1 MNSPKDV
8 KGDVPS
14 NQNQI
19 KTPPPVIAVGDP
31 MMPQMQS
38 PVTSPS
44 KKATVVQQQQQQL
57 IRIQPQQPGGHQV
70 LQQNVVRISPLTQ
83 PATQHPQTIVVI
95 GGSPQRLQAQP
106 NAAIVQAVQPT
117 SSTTSDAKQIQ
128 EHGYAVNVVKTPLT
142 HHDYALPKPHTAA
155 SEKPPVSLDSAPAS
169 IQLVQQPAQQTQMLV
184 TQPTAVPQLQQP
196 GAVQLIRQ
204 AQPTAAV
211 QQLKPLTATLQGGQ
225 LIINQQQLIQGS
237 QPGQPVTLRL
247 QMKDISSL
255 QRNVGRL
262 QQPAPAKT
270 TTVVHQ
276 TPPKQQA
283 VSLTSQPQYIITN
296 VGNSSQLQG
305 MVGAQQIKIVSSAQ
319 QVQQPQQHVVKQL
332 PGGGYALTIVP
343 GTTAAQTITVPSSP
357 QSVRIIGSTQSVP
370 SLSTAGG
377 VAVTNT
383 ATVPASSNVGLSI
396 APTCTITKT
405 ITIPGIPAG
414 QQIVHPAV
422 PKQSLGVSVLS
433 QSSVAGTTKLI
444 TNPSIPQNT
453 QAITS
458 HAVTKTVT
466 IPANFQTVRAV
477 AASQSTTQTVT
488 AASSLKT
495 ICTAVPNQ
503 TVAKTTSISSAQQII
518 SINAPV
524 QSTSPQVAVPASS
537 QTTSTVQATITS
549 SQPTFTITSMGNI
562 TIQSPSSSTAKTVV
576 TASAAL
582 QKAAAASI
590 AVSTAQNQTG
600 ATAKASTSQAKK
612 LPIII
617 RSTTTTQATK
627 TVRLTKAK
635 AAAQQTTKTSAIKPI
650 QIPGQ
655 AVGQQSGQIL
665 IMVNPGS
672 NALEEV
678 KKIAQEVTQ
687 LKGQPRSAENL
698 KKFKELQARVRELQN
713 SVHTVR
719 TKNNATG
726 IPIQP
731 LVLTS
736 SGQQS
741 GTQKGSSAS
750 SQSDTNSG
758 EPAAGNSGRRE
769 GKKHKLQEKAN
780 RIVAEAVARA
790 KASGLQNIP
799 KIMADVS
806 LPEVNLDKEKKA
818 KEKKKAK
825 PKEPKPRRP
834 PKQPKEKQ
842 PPKPKAAK
850 KRARP
855 KKIPPKKMPAAALV
869 RLKNKRKHMNDSS
882 SSGSE
887 AEDALLAKAL
897 PDNDLLEKRRSS
909 RNTKRKRYDVAYEF
923 NITDE
928 DSSDSDKKE
937 SDSNMEVD
945 VVTVAPV
952 TTPAQNESAK
962 FFVENPDES
971 EANLVEKILSSR
983 VIKKPQ
989 LPGEAQVGETEEF
1002 FVKYKNF
1009 SYLHCEWATFDK
1021 LQKGDQRIH
1030 QKIKRFRAK
1039 QRIRPSFFSEPEDE
1053 MFNPDYTQVDRILD
1067 VAVTEDPDTKEKD
1080 THYLVKWR
1088 GLPYEESTWELEQD
1102 VDDDAAK
1109 FFKITLKPP
1118 PANERERCERADP
1131 DDWTKI
1137 EESPVYKGNNTLRD
1151 YQLEGVNWLM
1161 FSWCN
1166 GQNCILADEMG
1177 LGKTIQALAFIREVQ
1192 KFGIQGPFLV
1202 IAPLSTIANWQR
1214 EFETWT
1220 DINAV
1225 VYHGSAQSRHMIAEY
1240 EMYYKDSKGRRIPNV
1255 YKFKVLITTYEIVL
1269 ADCQELSEIEW
1280 RVVVIDEAHRL
1291 KNRNCKLL
1299 EGLKFLDMEHR
1310 VLLTGTPLQNNI
1322 DELFSLLNFL
1332 EPGRFRSISQFL
1344 GDFGDLKTESQV
1356 EKLQQLLKP
1365 MMLRRLKED
1374 VEKNLAEKE
1383 ETIIEVELTN
1393 IQKKYYRA
1401 ILERN
1406 FSFLSKGTNSS
1417 TNLPNLMNTMMELR
1431 KCCNHPFLINGAEEQ
1446 IMVELAL
1453 QPMNLLMTQHMRAL
1467 IQSAGKMVLLDKLLP
1482 RLHEGGHKVLIF
1494 SQMIRCL
1501 DILEDYLIQK
1511 RYPFERIDG
1520 RVRGNMRQAAIDRFS
1535 KPDSDRFVFLLC
1547 TRAGGLGINLTA
1559 ADTCIIFDSD
1569 WNPQNDLQAQARC
1582 HRIGQTKSVKIYRLI
1597 TRNSYEREMFDKA
1610 SMKLGLDKAVLQSMR
1625 GDNQSANTAQQQPFS
1640 KKEIE
1645 DLLRKGAYG
1654 AIMDDDDAASKFC
1667 EEDIEMILQRRTR
1680 VMKIEGGQKGSTF
1693 AKASFALPDDQQSD
1707 IKLDDPDFWAKW
1719 AKRAELDVEALKKK
1733 ESHVINEPRKRKQTR
1748 RFGNMDEM
1756 VEFTS
1761 NDDDSDDETPAAP
1774 PKKSTQHK
1782 GHKGASTSGGPSSGG
1797 PAPVVA
1803 MKPMKPCKSQLQSGW
1818 TRLECFRVEK
1828 GLLTYGW
1835 GRWEDVLLT
1844 TRFKRPL
1851 GEKDVEA
1858 ISRTML
1864 IFCLKFYK
1872 GDENIKSFIW
1882 DLVTPAPD
1890 GSVKDYRNHKGLSA
1904 PVPRGRKSKKP
1915 KKEEDV
1921 VPAILE
1927 YDFNAKDQ
1935 DPEALL
1941 TDQGYKNHLKRHCNK
1956 VLLRVRLL
1964 YYLKQEV
1971 IGDMLEKIAA
1981 GADASELPLVMV
1993 QPEGD
1998 PPIAWWDEEADRSLL
2013 VGVFKHGYE
2022 RYAAIRTDPTL
2033 CFLARCGA
2041 PDKREIA
2048 RENADNDESQLDV
2061 ESMETGAEL
2070 DPGTELD
2077 IKPVIKQLKEDYLED
2092 GSLSPSS
2099 TRTSSPAPVK
2109 PKTEPEPTTM
2119 PVIPGKLPFPLAPD
2133 VNTRLRRLV
2142 AAYQRNH
2149 KRQQQKQAKRA
2160 RREMVKQVR
2169 FEEQVR
2175 QRQLKKQENAQK
2187 WSRREEADYYRVLA
2201 TFGVEQDPK
2210 TGKYDW
2216 SNFRKVAK
2224 LERKYDHRLLEYYRH
2239 FRAMCLRKCKREEE
2253 VPEEFASL
2261 PPPDFT
2267 IEEISEERANKVLH
2281 RIDLLLKIR
2290 NEVLPHPEMA
2300 ARMRHC
2306 RKSLELP
2313 DWWELGVHDR
2323 DLVIGVARYGIN
2335 RMESQ
2340 QQMLAD
2346 PELSFKDL
2354 KEKYPLMVPVPV
2366 PLPPPVKA
2374 SAEHGSPQKGGQR
2387 TSNASPR
2394 PEYDEFRT
2402 SGEPLAESQG
2412 EGGDENSEMVN
2423 GPESVANS
2431 QEGAEVNSE
2440 VTTEAKQAESD
2451 ESGIEDSGND
2461 DTVVET
2467 SQENASLTIDESAL
2481 ASSQETG
2488 TTVRGDD
2495 SKEDGGEGSQDNDEM
2510 RTEREEVGAMDE
2522 PDWAIGKSAD
2532 SSNIENL
2539 ENEDERTSLQN
2550 SSQSADGKEVD
2561 LGQDMECGSPRSA
2574 AAGEE
2579 SSQGQASEAASVAT
2593 NMTYAFLMKWPKD
2606 RVIVHRLENICH
2618 CVLKNCWPGRRNHQQ
2633 HQEAKAQ
2640 LAALAK
2646 QQYDA
2651 DQLSQL
2657 LPGELP
2663 WDPSFVAPEHN
2674 YAGMA
2679 DGLLAL
2685 VHQRKRKRKR
2695 KLEPAD
2701 KTASESPLDL
2711 SQGSSRYQHQ
2721 QSAETDLNQ
2730 PSLIDGE
2737 GGRPSHRPLDPTRR
2751 PSVDEIRRRK
2761 KKSYL
2766 KVKLKAMHGVSGIK
2780 TEGEHMHPVTQKRKK
2795 KVRRLNLANFNDDDH
2810 VPVINRKTGAKLSGE
2825 AAPLKKHLFPWLEAN
2840 PDFAIQHQ
2848 AHWSLTAPDN
2858 PATNLTASEDSQE
2871 ELPGSSSSTVAP
2883 TVDSATHGELK
2894 PKRRRLRNP
2903 AKLDPAKVSAEE
2915 RVGIIE
2921 GESGRKLSA
2930 KLVPMLKNLAE
2941 WLEKHPGYYV
2951 ASEWA
2956 EIVRSKGI
2964 LPAELHSRIM
2974 PSPAKSASPLI
2985 QPALYPSVLT
2995 AAGHPYQPNHL
3006 AASTDLSNKVSMQIG
3021 RGTLGGL
3028 ALSGYPQT
3036 LGLGALP
3043 IGVAPIASLAGLE
3056 PQVQQPR
3063 GNSKEKTR
3071 KRKSGSPRKILSAD
3085 QPVMSISNP
3094 GTLAGISPFLLPSTA
3109 GMYYSPFLATQG
3121 LVPTS
3126 LPPELTNVNGAEQS
3140 SKPQEENAGLEE
3152 NEMEGEKDEEEAA
3165 TEVKADGEENEL
3177 GDSDVE

>member
-1 MNSPKDV
+1 MNSPEGLKENT
-8 KGDVPS
+8 S
-14 NQNQI
+14 NNQNQI
-19 KTPPPVIAVGDP
+19 TTSPPVVAVGDP
-31 MMPQMQS
+31 MMSQMHS
-38 PVTSPS
+38 PGS
-44 KKATVVQQQQQQL
+44 KTAPFAQQQQQQL
-57 IRIQPQQPGGHQV
+57 IRIQPQQGQQV
-70 LQQNVVRISPLTQ
+70 LQQNVVRVSPLTQ
-83 PATQHPQTIVVI
+83 SATQQPQTIVVI
-95 GGSPQRLQAQP
+95 GGSPQRLQAQQSTSL
-106 NAAIVQAVQPT
+106 VQTIQPSSST
-117 SSTTSDAKQIQ
+117 SSDVKPIQ
-128 EHGYAVNVVKTPLT
+128 EHGYAVNAVKTPLT
-142 HHDYALPKPHTAA
+142 HHDYALPKPQTQTSVESATA
-155 SEKPPVSLDSAPAS
+155 SGQL
-169 IQLVQQPAQQTQMLV
+169 IQLPGQQSQTLV
-184 TQPTAVPQLQQP
+184 TQQTTISQQHQP
-196 GAVQLIRQ
+196 GAVQVVRQ
-204 AQPTAAV
+204 GQQTTGV

-225 LIINQQQLIQGS
+225 LVINQQQLIQGS
-237 QPGQPVTLRL
+237 QPNQPVTLRL

-255 QRNVGRL
+255 QRNVSKL
-262 QQPAPAKT
+262 QQPLPAKV
-270 TTVVHQ
+270 TTVVRQ
-276 TPPKQQA
+276 APPKQQA
-283 VSLTSQPQYIITN
+283 ASMASQSQYIITN
-296 VGNSSQLQG
+296 VSNSSQLQG
-305 MVGAQQIKIVSSAQ
+305 VTGAQQIKIVPST

-332 PGGGYALTIVP
+332 PGGGFALTILPSTVVSS
-343 GTTAAQTITVPSSP
+343 GTTVTKAVTIPTSP
-357 QSVRIIGSTQSVP
+357 QSVRIIGSTQSLQ
-370 SLSTAGG
+370 SQSTVGSI
-377 VAVTNT
+377 T
-383 ATVPASSNVGLSI
+383 AASSATACSSPNLSLSI
-396 APTCTITKT
+396 APTRMITKT
-405 ITIPGIPAG
+405 ITIPAG
-414 QQIVHPAV
+414 QQIFHP
-422 PKQSLGVSVLS
+422 GVAVLS
-433 QSSVAGTTKLI
+433 KSTSETTKLI
-444 TNPSIPQNT
+444 TKPTTAETI
-453 QAITS
+453 QAIASHTVTKALTVPAKLQTV
-458 HAVTKTVT
+458 HAVVSAQTSTPTVT
-466 IPANFQTVRAV
+466 V
-477 AASQSTTQTVT
+477 APSMNAIRSV
-488 AASSLKT
+488 
-495 ICTAVPNQ
+495 VPNQ
-503 TVAKTTSISSAQQII
+503 TVIQTPSISSTQQTGCATAAIQPTLSNVATSASAQTASI
-518 SINAPV
+518 SK
-524 QSTSPQVAVPASS
+524 
-537 QTTSTVQATITS
+537 TTTAAT
-549 SQPTFTITSMGNI
+549 SQPSFTVTSVGKIKINRS
-562 TIQSPSSSTAKTVV
+562 SPATTQTGI

-582 QKAAAASI
+582 QKAAANITVSASP
-590 AVSTAQNQTG
+590 NQT
-600 ATAKASTSQAKK
+600 ASTVQVNSSSTKK
-612 LPIII
+612 LPNII
-617 RSTTTTQATK
+617 RSPTASQTSK
-627 TVRLTKAK
+627 TVKQTKAK
-635 AAAQQTTKTSAIKPI
+635 AVTQHTTKTSAIKPI

-672 NALEEV
+672 STLEEV
-678 KKIAQEVTQ
+678 QKIAQEVSK
-687 LKGQPRSAENL
+687 LKGQPRSAENVQKL
-698 KKFKELQARVRELQN
+698 KDLQARVRQLQN
-713 SVHTVR
+713 SVQTVR
-719 TKNNATG
+719 TKHNASG
-726 IPIQP
+726 VPIQP
-731 LVLTS
+731 VLVS
-736 SGQQS
+736 VPGQQS
-741 GTQKGSSAS
+741 TTQKGSSPS
-750 SQSDTNSG
+750 MQSETSKG
-758 EPAAGNSGRRE
+758 EPSASGSSKRE

-799 KIMADVS
+799 KVMADVS

-818 KEKKKAK
+818 KEKKKVK
-825 PKEPKPRRP
+825 TKEPKVKKP

-842 PPKPKAAK
+842 PPKPKVVK
-850 KRARP
+850 KKARP
-855 KKIPPKKMPAAALV
+855 KKVPPKKIPAAALV

-887 AEDALLAKAL
+887 AEDALLVKAL
-897 PDNDLLEKRRSS
+897 PDDDAYIEKRRSS

-928 DSSDSDKKE
+928 DSSDSDKKD

-945 VVTVAPV
+945 VVTVAPAV
-952 TTPAQNESAK
+952 APAQNESAK

-983 VIKKPQ
+983 ISKKPQ
-989 LPGEAQVGETEEF
+989 LPGEAQVGEIEEF
-1002 FVKYKNF
+1002 YVKYRNF

-1021 LQKGDQRIH
+1021 LQRGDQRIH

-1039 QRIRPSFFSEPEDE
+1039 QRAQPSFFTEPDDE
-1053 MFNPDYTQVDRILD
+1053 MFNPDYIQVDRILD
-1067 VAVTEDPDTKEKD
+1067 VAVTEDPDTKEKV

-1088 GLPYEESTWELEQD
+1088 SLPYEESTWELEED
-1102 VDDDAAK
+1102 VDDNVVQ
-1109 FFKITLKPP
+1109 FFKTTLNPP
-1118 PANERERCERADP
+1118 PPSERERIDRADP
-1131 DDWTKI
+1131 DDWTKL
-1137 EESPVYKGNNTLRD
+1137 EESPVYKGDNTLRD

-1192 KFGIQGPFLV
+1192 KFGIQGPFLI

-1240 EMYYKDSKGRRIPNV
+1240 EMYFKDSKGRRIPNI
-1255 YKFKVLITTYEIVL
+1255 YKFQVFITTYEIVL

-1374 VEKNLAEKE
+1374 VEKDLAEKE

-1406 FSFLSKGTNSS
+1406 FSFLSKGTTSS
-1417 TNLPNLMNTMMELR
+1417 SNLPNLMNTMMELR

-1446 IMVELAL
+1446 IMAELAI
-1453 QPMNLLMTQHMRAL
+1453 QAMNLEMTQHMRAL
-1467 IQSAGKMVLLDKLLP
+1467 IQSSGKMVLLDKLLP

-1501 DILEDYLIQK
+1501 DILEDYLVQR

-1520 RVRGNMRQAAIDRFS
+1520 RVRGNLRQAAIDRFS

-1625 GDNQSANTAQQQPFS
+1625 GENQSTPAQQQPFS

-1654 AIMDDDDAASKFC
+1654 AIMEDDDAASKFC
-1667 EEDIEMILQRRTR
+1667 EEDIEMILQRRTQ

-1693 AKASFALPDDQQSD
+1693 AKASFALPDDQRSD

-1719 AKRAELDVEALKKK
+1719 AKKAELDIEALKKRD
-1733 ESHVINEPRKRKQTR
+1733 SHVITEPRKRTQTR

-1761 NDDDSDDETPAAP
+1761 NDEDSDDDQLTAP
-1774 PKKSTQHK
+1774 PKKTMHRK
-1782 GHKGASTSGGPSSGG
+1782 GHKGSTASGGASSL
-1797 PAPVVA
+1797 ATPVVA
-1803 MKPMKPCKSQLQSGW
+1803 MKPMKPCKNQLQSGW

-1835 GRWEDVLLT
+1835 GRWEDILLT

-1851 GEKDVEA
+1851 GEKDIEA

-1890 GSVKDYRNHKGLSA
+1890 GSIKDYRNHKGLSA

-1927 YDFNAKDQ
+1927 YDFSAKDQ
-1935 DPEALL
+1935 DPETLL

-1971 IGDMLEKIAA
+1971 IGEMMEKIAA
-1981 GADASELPLVMV
+1981 GADVSELPLVMV

-1998 PPIAWWDEEADRSLL
+1998 PPIAWWDEDADRSLL

-2022 RYAAIRTDPTL
+2022 RYVAMRTDPTL
-2033 CFLARCGA
+2033 CFLSRCGA

-2048 RENADNDESQLDV
+2048 RENADNDDSQLDV

-2070 DPGTELD
+2070 EPGAELD
-2077 IKPVIKQLKEDYLED
+2077 IKPVIKQLREDCLED

-2099 TRTSSPAPVK
+2099 TRTSSPAPAKLK
-2109 PKTEPEPTTM
+2109 PEPEPTTM

-2169 FEEQVR
+2169 FEEQLR

-2187 WSRREEADYYRVLA
+2187 WSRREEADFYRVLA

-2210 TGKYDW
+2210 TGEFDW
-2216 SNFRKVAK
+2216 SNFRKLAK
-2224 LERKYDHRLLEYYRH
+2224 LERKYDHRLLEYYQH
-2239 FRAMCLRKCKREEE
+2239 FRAMCLRKCKREDEIS
-2253 VPEEFASL
+2253 EEFASL
-2261 PPPDFT
+2261 PLPDFT

-2290 NEVLPHPEMA
+2290 NEVLPHPELT

-2313 DWWELGVHDR
+2313 DWWEVGIHDR

-2346 PELSFKDL
+2346 PDLSFKDL
-2354 KEKYPLMVPVPV
+2354 KDKYPLMIPVPV
-2366 PLPPPVKA
+2366 PLPATVKTP
-2374 SAEHGSPQKGGQR
+2374 AEPSQKGSNR

-2394 PEYDEFRT
+2394 PEDDMLRT
-2402 SGEPLAESQG
+2402 SREALPKTQG
-2412 EGGDENSEMVN
+2412 EKENATSEMI
-2423 GPESVANS
+2423 EDSEYISNS
-2431 QEGAEVNSE
+2431 QDAEKE
-2440 VTTEAKQAESD
+2440 TEAVQQAKQVESD
-2451 ESGIEDSGND
+2451 ESGIEDGGND
-2461 DTVVET
+2461 ETNIMNSQVKVTVSKDDNVFPST
-2467 SQENASLTIDESAL
+2467 QKSGTALLGDVSL
-2481 ASSQETG
+2481 
-2488 TTVRGDD
+2488 
-2495 SKEDGGEGSQDNDEM
+2495 NDEGKISKDYSDISTKSEDDKA
-2510 RTEREEVGAMDE
+2510 RDE
-2522 PDWAIGKSAD
+2522 PDCATDKITDNSNTD
-2532 SSNIENL
+2532 SP
-2539 ENEDERTSLQN
+2539 ENEERNSLLN
-2550 SSQSADGKEVD
+2550 RSQSTEPKCTD
-2561 LGQDMECGSPRSA
+2561 LIQDMEYGSPRSLT
-2574 AAGEE
+2574 AGDEC
-2579 SSQGQASEAASVAT
+2579 SQRQTSEVTSAST

-2618 CVLKNCWPGRRNHQQ
+2618 CVLKNCWPGRRQNH
-2633 HQEAKAQ
+2633 HNQEAKAQ
-2640 LAALAK
+2640 LAAVSK
-2646 QQYDA
+2646 HQYDL
-2651 DQLSQL
+2651 DHKDLMQ
-2657 LPGELP
+2657 PGNEHL
-2663 WDPSFVAPEHN
+2663 WDPSAVPPEHN

-2685 VHQRKRKRKR
+2685 VHQRKRRRKR
-2695 KLEPAD
+2695 KLEPETELPSVAD
-2701 KTASESPLDL
+2701 KSASESPLDL
-2711 SQGSSRYQHQ
+2711 SQGSSRCHVQD
-2721 QSAETDLNQ
+2721 AEL
-2730 PSLIDGE
+2730 
-2737 GGRPSHRPLDPTRR
+2737 GRPGLETVDREGSKSSHRPVNPIRR
-2751 PSVDEIRRRK
+2751 PSIEEIRRKK

-2766 KVKLKAMHGVSGIK
+2766 KVKLKAMHSVQMMKS
-2780 TEGEHMHPVTQKRKK
+2780 EDEHMQASAAKK
-2795 KVRRLNLANFNDDDH
+2795 KKKAKRLNLANFSDDDH
-2810 VPVINRKTGAKLSGE
+2810 VPVISRKTGDKLSGE
-2825 AAPLKKHLFPWLEAN
+2825 SAPLKKDLIAWLEAN
-2840 PDFAIQHQ
+2840 PDFVIQNQ
-2848 AHWSLTAPDN
+2848 AHWSFSTPENLA
-2858 PATNLTASEDSQE
+2858 ATLATSEDSQE
-2871 ELPGSSSSTVAP
+2871 EIPGN
-2883 TVDSATHGELK
+2883 SAATTTNNQMK
-2894 PKRRRLRNP
+2894 TKRRRLRNP
-2903 AKLDPAKVSAEE
+2903 AKLDLNKITEEE

-2921 GESGRKLSA
+2921 QETGRKLSA
-2930 KLVPMLKNLAE
+2930 KLVPMLKNLGE
-2941 WLEKHPGYYV
+2941 WLEKHPGYNV
-2951 ASEWA
+2951 GPDWA
-2956 EIVRSKGI
+2956 EIVKSKGN
-2964 LPAELHSRIM
+2964 LPPELHSRIM
-2974 PSPAKSASPLI
+2974 LSPAKSTSPLI
-2985 QPALYPSVLT
+2985 QPALYPAVLPT
-2995 AAGHPYQPNHL
+2995 SQAYPSNHL
-3006 AASTDLSNKVSMQIG
+3006 TTSTDLSSKVSMQIG
-3021 RGTLGGL
+3021 TGTLGGL
-3028 ALSGYPQT
+3028 ALSGYHHP

-3056 PQVQQPR
+3056 PPVQSK
-3063 GNSKEKTR
+3063 GNAKEKAR
-3071 KRKSGSPRKILSAD
+3071 KRKSTSPRKILSAD
-3085 QPVMSISNP
+3085 QPVMSVSTP

-3126 LPPELTNVNGAEQS
+3126 IPLDVTDMNGAKQKQVS
-3140 SKPQEENAGLEE
+3140 SPRQADASDDEAEE
-3152 NEMEGEKDEEEAA
+3152 NEIGSEHDTDQAEK
-3165 TEVKADGEENEL
+3165 VKENK
-3177 GDSDVE
+3177 